1 MAFVGNG
8 ITLTTKMLKELA
20 SGAVVLSLDGAT
32 NNVSIGVQYDDTTIK
47 VNENNQ
53 LIVGAIAISN
63 VTDLQTTITGIN
75 NRIEALEVGTVDLS
89 NYVGDNGISIIG
101 KDATQPT
108 WGGGVQ
114 SGTGGAFTIG
124 TFNYG
129 AAEPDKWG
137 AQTVIETSDGKVAFK
152 QQTNEYFAVTPTSA
166 TFNGN
171 ALVTA
176 AQKNAA
182 NGYAGLDTNSKVLS
196 SVVPVGNGLQD
207 ATNVISVKAG
217 TGITVDAGGVSV
229 AVATD
234 SVIGGVKVANAA
246 TSGLTLDG
254 EGNLAV
260 DAQQFVKA
268 SEKGAA
274 SGIVPLNADGTID
287 RQYIGSIN
295 IQEVWSATVAA
306 DGAITIGAGQSITA
320 PADVEVGDAITL
332 TAEATVDSKT
342 YAAGSMFRRVAVS
355 EGATKDTFA
364 DYRSITM
371 DLFAATSAEIN
382 AGTDQEKY
390 ITPAALKNSAP
401 AFDGS
406 NITNINVGNIAKAT
420 ATTFGVV
427 QVPSENGL
435 SVAAGVVSVAKA
447 SADAFGTVK
456 IGSNLTVAD
465 GVISVPAAT
474 DSVAGVV
481 TIGVA
486 EGNVPAIQ
494 AGGKLLSSVMPV
506 ATADAVGAVKVGTGL
521 AVAGDGTL
529 SVSYSYTLPAATA
542 TDLGGVKIATD
553 AVISNTEGAIDVKYD
568 GVSISK
574 NTDNKLQVVDS
585 YVQGIAGE
593 VADEKIATLLTPVD
607 VTSSNLADNKI
618 TVTAKAVPKGLIKKT
633 APFTYFGVGPDSVTY
648 ADGNFTA
655 VIDVTGFT
663 GINTTDWQV
672 VF

>member
-1 MAFVGNG
+1 MAFIGNG
-8 ITLTTKMLKELA
+8 ITLITKMLKELTN
-20 SGAVVLSLDGAT
+20 GAVVLSLDGVT
-32 NNVSIGVQYDDTTIK
+32 NNVSIGVQYDNSTIK

-63 VTDLQTTITGIN
+63 VTDLQSTITGLN

-89 NYVGDNGISIIG
+89 NYVGENGISIIG
-101 KDATQPT
+101 KDADQPT

-114 SGTGGAFTIG
+114 SGANGAFTVG
-124 TFNYG
+124 TFSNEG
-129 AAEPDKWG
+129 SAWS
-137 AQTVIETSDGKVAFK
+137 AQSVIETSDGKIAFK
-152 QQTNEYFAVTPTSA
+152 QEDSEYFVVTPTAA

-176 AQKNAA
+176 DQKNAA
-182 NGYAGLDTNSKVLS
+182 NGFAGLDASNKVLS
-196 SVVPVGNGLQD
+196 SVFPIGNGLQD
-207 ATNVISVKAG
+207 ASSVISVKAG
-217 TGITVDAGGVSV
+217 TGITLDVNGVNV
-229 AVATD
+229 AAATD
-234 SVIGGVKVANAA
+234 SVIGGVKVAAAA

-260 DAQQFVKA
+260 DATQFVKA
-268 SEKGAA
+268 SEKGVA

-295 IQEVWSATVAA
+295 IQEVWSATVSA

-320 PADVEVGDAITL
+320 PADVQVGDAITL
-332 TAEATVDSKT
+332 TAGATVDGKT
-342 YAAGSMFRRVAVS
+342 YAAGSMFRRVTVS

-427 QVPSENGL
+427 QVPSANGI
-435 SVAAGVVSVAKA
+435 SVAAGVISVAKA
-447 SADAFGTVK
+447 SATSFGTVQ

-474 DSVAGVV
+474 DSVSGVV
-481 TIGVA
+481 TVGTA
-486 EGNVPAIQ
+486 EGNVPVIQ
-494 AGGKLLSSVMPV
+494 TGGKLLASVMPV

-521 AVAGDGTL
+521 AVSGDGTL
-529 SVSYSYTLPAATA
+529 SVSYSYTLPAATEA
-542 TDLGGVKIATD
+542 ALGGVKVATD
-553 AVISNTEGAIDVKYD
+553 SVISNTEGAIDVKYD
-568 GVSISK
+568 GVSIGK
-574 NTDNKLQVVDS
+574 NVSNQLQVVES

-593 VADEKIATLLTPVD
+593 VADEKITTLLTPVD
-607 VTSSNLADNKI
+607 VTSSNFAENKI
-618 TVTAKAVPKGLIKKT
+618 TVTAKAVPKGLMKKT
-633 APFTYFGVGPDSVTY
+633 APFTYFSVGPDSVTY
-648 ADGNFTA
+648 AGGNFTA

>member
-1 MAFVGNG
+1 MAFIGNG
-8 ITLTTKMLKELA
+8 IILTSKMLKELA
-20 SGAVVLSLDGAT
+20 NGAVALSLDGAT
-32 NNVSIGVQYDDTTIK
+32 NNVSIGVQYDDATIK

-63 VTDLQTTITGIN
+63 VTDLQSTITGIN
-75 NRIEALEVGTVDLS
+75 DRIEALETGTVDLS
-89 NYVGDNGISIIG
+89 NYTNKTNIKIVTVDNADANINGGFYANKTSASLVVNESASASTSFELTASGIVY
-101 KDATQPT
+101 KVD
-108 WGGGVQ
+108 
-114 SGTGGAFTIG
+114 
-124 TFNYG
+124 
-129 AAEPDKWG
+129 
-137 AQTVIETSDGKVAFK
+137 DGSVFS
-152 QQTNEYFAVTPTSA
+152 VTPAGVATLGANTVLTSA
-166 TFNGN
+166 DKNVNNG
-171 ALVTA
+171 V
-176 AQKNAA
+176 
-182 NGYAGLDTNSKVLS
+182 AGLDANGKLLVANI
-196 SVVPVGNGLQD
+196 PVGNGID
-207 ATNVISVKAG
+207 TASSSVAVKAG
-217 TGITVDAGGVSV
+217 TGITVDASGVNL

-234 SVIGGVKVANAA
+234 SAIGGVKVAAAA

-260 DAQQFVKA
+260 DAAQFVKA
-268 SEKGAA
+268 SEKGVA

-295 IQEVWSATVAA
+295 IQEVWSATVSE
-306 DGAITIGAGQSITA
+306 DGVITIGAGQSITA
-320 PADVEVGDAITL
+320 PADVQVGDAITL
-332 TAEATVDSKT
+332 TAEATVDGQV

-371 DLFAATSAEIN
+371 DLFAATSTEIN

-406 NITNINVGNIAKAT
+406 NITNINVSNIAKAT

-427 QVPSENGL
+427 QVPLANGL
-435 SVAAGVVSVAKA
+435 SVAAGVLSVAKA
-447 SADAFGTVK
+447 SADAFGTVQ

-481 TIGVA
+481 TVGTA
-486 EGNVPAIQ
+486 EGNVPVIQ
-494 AGGKLLSSVMPV
+494 AGDKLLANILPV
-506 ATADAVGAVKVGTGL
+506 ATADAVGAVKAGTGL
-521 AVAGDGTL
+521 SVSGDGTL
-529 SVSYSYTLPAATA
+529 SVSYSYTLPTA
-542 TDLGGVKIATD
+542 TDTALGGVKVATD
-553 AVISNTEGAIDVKYD
+553 SVISNTEGAIDVKYD
-568 GVSISK
+568 GTSISK
-574 NTDNKLQVVDS
+574 NASNQLQVVES
-585 YVQGIAGE
+585 YVQDLAGA
-593 VADEKIATLLTPVD
+593 VADEKITSLLTPVD
-607 VTSSNLADNKI
+607 VTSSNYADNKI
-618 TVTAKAVPKGLIKKT
+618 TVTAKAVPKGLVKKT

-648 ADGNFTA
+648 SAGNFTA

>member
-1 MAFVGNG
+1 MAFIGNG
-8 ITLTTKMLKELA
+8 IILTSKMLKELA
-20 SGAVVLSLDGAT
+20 NGAVVLSLDGAT
-32 NNVSIGVQYDDTTIK
+32 NNVSIGVQYDDATIK

-63 VTDLQTTITGIN
+63 VTDLQSTITGIN
-75 NRIEALEVGTVDLS
+75 DRIEALETGTVDLS
-89 NYVGDNGISIIG
+89 NYTNKTNIKIVTVDNVDANINGGFYANKTSASLVVNESASSSTTFELTASGI
-101 KDATQPT
+101 
-108 WGGGVQ
+108 V
-114 SGTGGAFTIG
+114 
-124 TFNYG
+124 Y
-129 AAEPDKWG
+129 
-137 AQTVIETSDGKVAFK
+137 KV
-152 QQTNEYFAVTPTSA
+152 NEGSVFSVTPAGVATLGANTVLTSA
-166 TFNGN
+166 DKNVNNG
-171 ALVTA
+171 V
-176 AQKNAA
+176 
-182 NGYAGLDTNSKVLS
+182 AGLDANGKVL
-196 SVVPVGNGLQD
+196 VANIPVGNGID
-207 ATNVISVKAG
+207 TASSSVAVKAG
-217 TGITVDAGGVSV
+217 TGITVDASGVNL

-234 SVIGGVKVANAA
+234 SAIGGVKVAAAA

-260 DAQQFVKA
+260 DAAQFVKA
-268 SEKGAA
+268 SEKGVA

-295 IQEVWSATVAA
+295 IQEVWSATVSEE
-306 DGAITIGAGQSITA
+306 GVITIGAGQSITA

-332 TAEATVDSKT
+332 TAEATIGGST
-342 YAAGSMFRRVAVS
+342 YEAGSMFRRVES
-355 EGATKDTFA
+355 TDDTIA

-371 DLFAATSAEIN
+371 DLFAATSTEIN

-406 NITNINVGNIAKAT
+406 NITNINVSNIAKAT

-427 QVPSENGL
+427 QVPSANGL
-435 SVAAGVVSVAKA
+435 SVAAGVLSVAKA
-447 SADAFGTVK
+447 SASAFGTVQ

-474 DSVAGVV
+474 NSVAGVV
-481 TIGVA
+481 TVGTA
-486 EGNVPAIQ
+486 EGNVPVIQ
-494 AGGKLLSSVMPV
+494 SGDKLLANILPV
-506 ATADAVGAVKVGTGL
+506 ATTDAVGAVKAGTGL
-521 AVAGDGTL
+521 SVAGDGTL
-529 SVSYSYTLPAATA
+529 SVSYSYTLPAATEA
-542 TDLGGVKIATD
+542 ALGGVKVATD
-553 AVISNTEGAIDVKYD
+553 SVISNTEGAIDVKYD
-568 GVSISK
+568 GTSISK
-574 NTDNKLQVVDS
+574 NASNQLQVVDS
-585 YVQGIAGE
+585 HVQDLAGD
-593 VADEKIATLLTPVD
+593 VADEKITTLLTPVD

-648 ADGNFTA
+648 SAGNFTA

>member
-1 MAFVGNG
+1 MAFIGNG
-8 ITLTTKMLKELA
+8 IILTTKMLKELA
-20 SGAVVLSLDGAT
+20 NGAVALSLDGAT
-32 NNVSIGVQYDDTTIK
+32 NNVSIGVQYDNATIK

-63 VTDLQTTITGIN
+63 VTDLQSTITGIN
-75 NRIEALEVGTVDLS
+75 DRIEALETGTVDLS
-89 NYVGDNGISIIG
+89 NYTNKTNIKIVTVDNA
-101 KDATQPT
+101 DANIN
-108 WGGGVQ
+108 GGFY
-114 SGTGGAFTIG
+114 A
-124 TFNYG
+124 N
-129 AAEPDKWG
+129 K
-137 AQTVIETSDGKVAFK
+137 TSASLVV
-152 QQTNEYFAVTPTSA
+152 NESADDSA
-166 TFNGN
+166 TFELTASGIVYKVNEGSVFSVTPAGVATLGSNTVLTSADKNVNNG
-171 ALVTA
+171 V
-176 AQKNAA
+176 
-182 NGYAGLDTNSKVLS
+182 AGLDANGKLLVANI
-196 SVVPVGNGLQD
+196 PVGNGID
-207 ATNVISVKAG
+207 TAGSVIAVKAG
-217 TGITVDAGGVSV
+217 TGITVDAGGVNL
-229 AVATD
+229 AVATE
-234 SVIGGVKVANAA
+234 SAIGGVKVAAAA

-260 DAQQFVKA
+260 DAAQFVKA
-268 SEKGAA
+268 SEKGVA

-295 IQEVWSATVAA
+295 IQEVWSATVSEE
-306 DGAITIGAGQSITA
+306 GVITIGAGQSITA

-332 TAEATVDSKT
+332 TAEATVDGQV

-364 DYRSITM
+364 DYRAITM
-371 DLFAATSAEIN
+371 DLFAATSTEIN

-406 NITNINVGNIAKAT
+406 NITNINVSNIAKAT

-435 SVAAGVVSVAKA
+435 SVAAGVLSVAKA
-447 SADAFGTVK
+447 SASAFGTVQ
-456 IGSNLTVAD
+456 IGSNLTVAE

-481 TIGVA
+481 TVGTA
-486 EGNVPAIQ
+486 EGNVPVIQ
-494 AGGKLLSSVMPV
+494 AGDKLLANVLPV
-506 ATADAVGAVKVGTGL
+506 ATADEIGAVKAGTGL
-521 AVAGDGTL
+521 AIAGDGTL
-529 SVSYSYTLPAATA
+529 SVSYSYTLPAATDTA
-542 TDLGGVKIATD
+542 LGGVKVATD
-553 AVISNTEGAIDVKYD
+553 SVISNTEGAIDVKYD
-568 GVSISK
+568 GTSISK
-574 NTDNKLQVVDS
+574 NASNQLQVVDS
-585 YVQGIAGE
+585 HVQDLAGD
-593 VADEKIATLLTPVD
+593 VADEKITTLLTPVD

-648 ADGNFTA
+648 SAGNFTA

>member
-1 MAFVGNG
+1 MAFIGNG
-8 ITLTTKMLKELA
+8 ITLTTKMLKELTN
-20 SGAVVLSLDGAT
+20 GAVVLSLDGAT
-32 NNVSIGVQYDDTTIK
+32 NNVSIGVQYDNATIK
-47 VNENNQ
+47 VDENNQ

-63 VTDLQTTITGIN
+63 VTDLQSTITGLN
-75 NRIEALEVGTVDLS
+75 DRIEALEVGTVDLS
-89 NYVGDNGISIIG
+89 NYVGENGISIIG
-101 KDATQPT
+101 TDADQPT

-114 SGTGGAFTIG
+114 SGANGTFTIG
-124 TFNYG
+124 TFSNEG
-129 AAEPDKWG
+129 SAWSAN
-137 AQTVIETSDGKVAFK
+137 TVIETSDGKVAFK
-152 QQTNEYFAVTPTSA
+152 QEDSEYFVVTPTAA

-176 AQKNAA
+176 DQKNAV
-182 NGYAGLDTNSKVLS
+182 NGFAGLDASSKVLS
-196 SVVPVGNGLQD
+196 SVVPIGNGLQD
-207 ATNVISVKAG
+207 ASNVISVKAG
-217 TGITVDAGGVSV
+217 TGITVDTNGVNV
-229 AVATD
+229 AAATE
-234 SVIGGVKVANAA
+234 SVIGGVKVAAAA

-260 DAQQFVKA
+260 DTAQFVKA
-268 SEKGAA
+268 SEKGVA

-295 IQEVWSATVAA
+295 IQEVWSATVDAS
-306 DGAITIGAGQSITA
+306 GAITIGAGQSITA

-332 TAEATVDSKT
+332 TAEAIVDGKP

-355 EGATKDTFA
+355 EGATKDTLA

-371 DLFAATSAEIN
+371 DLFAATSADIN

-406 NITNINVGNIAKAT
+406 NISNINVGNIAKAT

-427 QVPSENGL
+427 QVPSANGI
-435 SVAAGVVSVAKA
+435 SVAAGVISVAKA
-447 SADAFGTVK
+447 SADAFGTVQ
-456 IGSNLTVAD
+456 IGSNLTVDD

-481 TIGVA
+481 TVGNA
-486 EGNVPAIQ
+486 AGNVPIIQ
-494 AGGKLLSSVMPV
+494 VGGKLLAGIMPI
-506 ATADAVGAVKVGTGL
+506 ATGDEIGAVKVGTGL
-521 AVAGDGTL
+521 AVSGDGTL
-529 SVSYSYTLPAATA
+529 SVSYSYTLPAATDTA
-542 TDLGGVKIATD
+542 LGGVKIATD
-553 AVISNTEGAIDVKYD
+553 SVISNTEGAIDVKYD
-568 GVSISK
+568 GTSISK
-574 NTDNKLQVVDS
+574 NGSNQLQVVES

-593 VADEKIATLLTPVD
+593 VADEKITTLLTPVD
-607 VTSSNLADNKI
+607 VTSSNFAENKI
-618 TVTAKAVPKGLIKKT
+618 TVTAKAVPKGLMKKT

-648 ADGNFTA
+648 SGGNFTA

>member
-1 MAFVGNG
+1 MAFIGNG
-8 ITLTTKMLKELA
+8 ITLTTKMLKELTN
-20 SGAVVLSLDGAT
+20 GAVVLSLDGAT
-32 NNVSIGVQYDDTTIK
+32 NNVSIGVQYDNATIK

-63 VTDLQTTITGIN
+63 VTDLQSTITGLN
-75 NRIEALEVGTVDLS
+75 DRIGALEVGTVDLS
-89 NYVGDNGISIIG
+89 DYVGENGISIIG
-101 KDATQPT
+101 KDADQPT

-114 SGTGGAFTIG
+114 SGANGAFTVG
-124 TFNYG
+124 TFFHDG
-129 AAEPDKWG
+129 SAWG
-137 AQTVIETSDGKVAFK
+137 AKSVIETSDGKIAFK
-152 QQTNEYFAVTPTSA
+152 QEDSEYFVVTPTAA

-176 AQKNAA
+176 NQKNAA
-182 NGYAGLDTNSKVLS
+182 DGFAGLDASSKVLS
-196 SVVPVGNGLQD
+196 SVVPIGNGLQD
-207 ATNVISVKAG
+207 ASNVISVKAG
-217 TGITVDAGGVSV
+217 SGITVDANGVSV
-229 AVATD
+229 AAATE
-234 SVIGGVKVANAA
+234 SVIGGVKVAAAA

-260 DAQQFVKA
+260 DTAQFVKA
-268 SEKGAA
+268 SEKGVA

-295 IQEVWSATVAA
+295 IQEVWSATVDAS
-306 DGAITIGAGQSITA
+306 GTITIGAGQSITA

-332 TAEATVDSKT
+332 TAEAIVDGTT
-342 YAAGSMFRRVAVS
+342 YAAGSMFRRVAVG
-355 EGATKDTFA
+355 EGATKDTLA

-371 DLFAATSAEIN
+371 DLFAATSTEIN

-390 ITPAALKNSAP
+390 ITPASLKNSAP

-406 NITNINVGNIAKAT
+406 NISNINVGNIAKAT

-427 QVPSENGL
+427 QVPSANGI
-435 SVAAGVVSVAKA
+435 SVAAGVISVAKA
-447 SADAFGTVK
+447 SADAFGTVQ

-465 GVISVPAAT
+465 GVISVPAAS

-481 TIGVA
+481 TVGTA
-486 EGNVPAIQ
+486 AGNVPVIQ
-494 AGGKLLSSVMPV
+494 AGGKLLASVMPV
-506 ATADAVGAVKVGTGL
+506 ATADAVGAVKAGTGL
-521 AVAGDGTL
+521 SVAGDGTL
-529 SVSYSYTLPAATA
+529 SVSYSYTLPAATDTA
-542 TDLGGVKIATD
+542 LGGVKVATD
-553 AVISNTEGAIDVKYD
+553 SVISNTEGAIDVKYD
-568 GVSISK
+568 GTSISK
-574 NTDNKLQVVDS
+574 NASNQLQVVES
-585 YVQGIAGE
+585 YVQGVAGE
-593 VADEKIATLLTPVD
+593 VADEKITTLLTPVD

-618 TVTAKAVPKGLIKKT
+618 TVTAKAVPKGLMKKT

-663 GINTTDWQV
+663 SINTTDWQI